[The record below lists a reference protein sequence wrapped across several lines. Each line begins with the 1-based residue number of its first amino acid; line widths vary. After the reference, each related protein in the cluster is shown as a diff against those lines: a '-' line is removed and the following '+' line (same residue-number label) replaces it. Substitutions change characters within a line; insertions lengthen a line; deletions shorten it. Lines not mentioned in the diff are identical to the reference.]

1 MHSRPPAGLLF
12 ALSSRTDPA
21 ALRAALVAGGIAII
35 VRQMRQL
42 RGLGVNEILI
52 LAGEG
57 LGQLE
62 TKVMQEARRLGIR
75 LGWITSAEALAKL
88 ADERALLVLDEALL
102 IDERLLEAFD
112 DAAELHD
119 FSAGPLFAHWSG
131 RRAAHGGVAFFPTD
145 SLDRAKLTAASAR
158 LPQDSRALA
167 AFAKS
172 ESARFDFSTIDSYSP
187 PRRRKVPM
195 LWRHLASASDAREAT
210 SELLAG
216 AQKGC
221 LDWPARFIHPP
232 VENLLTRL
240 LLPTPITPNILSAAI
255 FLLGL
260 WTAWLFASGQ
270 IWLALILA
278 LVIGPL
284 DGVDGKLARTRHEFS
299 RWGDLEHV
307 GDKIVE
313 YLWFLGLAAWIAAAW
328 AWALAALIVC
338 FALAEALQG
347 EIFRRL
353 TGRQLD
359 DAGPIERRFR
369 LISGRRNTFMWSLV
383 PFGLAGAWHAG
394 FIVIASYALATF
406 FFMQWRFYLRLSS
419 QFSEDP
425 GAVERHVA
433 RTAYAFL
440 PDKPQP
446 AE

>member
-1 MHSRPPAGLLF
+1 
-12 ALSSRTDPA
+12 
-21 ALRAALVAGGIAII
+21 
-35 VRQMRQL
+35 L
-42 RGLGVNEILI
+42 RGLGVSEILI
-52 LAGEG
+52 LADQG
-57 LGQLE
+57 LGQVE
-62 TKVMQEARRLGIR
+62 TRVMQAARRSGIR
-75 LGWITSAEALAKL
+75 LGWITSTEALANIVR
-88 ADERALLVLDEALL
+88 ERALLVLDEALL

-112 DAAELHD
+112 DAAGLQD

-131 RRAAHGGVAFFPTD
+131 RRAAQGGVAYFPTD
-145 SLDRAKLTAASAR
+145 SLDREKLAAAGLR
-158 LPQDSRALA
+158 LPRNSRALA
-167 AFAKS
+167 AFARS
-172 ESARFDFSTIDSYSP
+172 DSARFDFSAVDTYSP
-187 PRRRKVPM
+187 SRRRKVPM
-195 LWRHLASASDAREAT
+195 LWHPLATASDAREAT

-221 LDWPARFIHPP
+221 LDWPARFVHPP

-240 LLPTPITPNILSAAI
+240 LLPTPITPNILSAGI

-260 WTAWLFASGQ
+260 WAAWLFATGQ
-270 IWLALILA
+270 TWLALILA
-278 LVIGPL
+278 LAIGPL

-313 YLWFLGLAAWIAAAW
+313 YLWFAGIAAWIAAAW
-328 AWALAALIVC
+328 AWAVAALIAF

-359 DAGPIERRFR
+359 DSGPIERRFR

-383 PFGLAGAWHAG
+383 PFGLAGAWQAG
-394 FIVIASYALATF
+394 FIMIAVYALATF
-406 FFMQWRFYLRLSS
+406 FFMQWRLYVRLSS